1 MAALKLIKKS
11 VVRLKIFI
19 FFNTFHAG
27 WLLMNKSKFM
37 MKADTIFE
45 RLWEQYT
52 EENPGAGQIHQLFQN
67 AGEQVVNDHVAF
79 RTFDDPRV
87 NIDVLAK
94 PFIDAGYQQAGEY
107 YFEKKKLRARH
118 YELPGS
124 PESPRVFISEL
135 ILEEF
140 SSELQDIIRGQL
152 DQVPREILTS
162 PDLIFRGSIFGS
174 VSYAVYSRLRDES
187 EYAAWMYAFG
197 YRANHF
203 TVSINYLKN
212 FKGITEV
219 NSFLKSNG
227 FQLNSSGGEIKGTP
241 EQLLEQSSTLADQVE
256 VAFSDGVHAIPGCYY
271 EFARRYPD
279 STGKLFSG
287 FIAGSA
293 DKIFESTDY
302 RNS

>member
-1 MAALKLIKKS
+1 
-11 VVRLKIFI
+11 
-19 FFNTFHAG
+19 
-27 WLLMNKSKFM
+27 
-37 MKADTIFE
+37 MKADSIFM

-52 EENPGAGQIHQLFQN
+52 AENPGAGAIYQLFQKE
-67 AGEQVVNDHVAF
+67 GEQVLNDHVAF

-94 PFIDAGYQQAGEY
+94 PFIEAGYQPAGEY
-107 YFEKKKLRARH
+107 YFETKKLRARH
-118 YELPGS
+118 YEIPGK

-135 ILEEF
+135 MLDEF
-140 SSELQDIIRGQL
+140 SDELRRTIREEL
-152 DQVPREILTS
+152 DAVPREVLES
-162 PDLIFRGSIFGS
+162 PDLIFQGTIFSSIT
-174 VSYAVYSRLRDES
+174 YAVYNRLREES

-212 FKGITEV
+212 FEGIAEL
-219 NSFLKSNG
+219 NSFLKANG
-227 FQLNSSGGEIKGTP
+227 FQLNSSGGEIKGTA

-256 VAFSDGVHAIPGCYY
+256 VRFTDGIRRIPGCYY

-279 STGKLFSG
+279 AEGKLFSG